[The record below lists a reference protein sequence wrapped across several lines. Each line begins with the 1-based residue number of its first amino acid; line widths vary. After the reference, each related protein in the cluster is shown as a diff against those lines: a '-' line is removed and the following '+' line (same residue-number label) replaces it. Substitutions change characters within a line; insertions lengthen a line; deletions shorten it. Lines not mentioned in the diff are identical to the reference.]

1 MSEFV
6 LLLSV
11 MLQFSAAFV
20 ALSHVRIPNYRAAWI
35 LITSALFLMGL
46 RRSVTLFD
54 ILFGSAPAKTSLTPE
69 IIALVI
75 SSLMLVGVVKMGR
88 VFREMA
94 KDKDQSIKSE
104 NRLLDFAEVSADWFW
119 EQDKDLRFTFISVTN
134 IDVSGLLPEDH

>member
-1 MSEFV
+1 
-6 LLLSV
+6 

-104 NRLLDFAEVSADWFW
+104 NRLLDFAEVSADWF
-119 EQDKDLRFTFISVTN
+119 
-134 IDVSGLLPEDH
+134 

>member
-1 MSEFV
+1 
-6 LLLSV
+6 
-11 MLQFSAAFV
+11 
-20 ALSHVRIPNYRAAWI
+20 
-35 LITSALFLMGL
+35 MGL